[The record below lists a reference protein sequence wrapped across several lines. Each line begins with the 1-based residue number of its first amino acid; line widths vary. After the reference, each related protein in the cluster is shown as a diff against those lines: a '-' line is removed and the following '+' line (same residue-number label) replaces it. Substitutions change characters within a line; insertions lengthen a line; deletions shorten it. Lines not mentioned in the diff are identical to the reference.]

1 MNTVITTNAR
11 YQDPEATDYSTV
23 KIATAT
29 INYSATATLGWQRLS
44 VPFSYTGIAGEPAYI
59 LTTFSTN
66 QIPGGGSATKDASD
80 SVYIDDVEL
89 IYNNTL
95 NSFSIGANALTF
107 HQHVAT
113 AEGNYCDSCAAYT
126 AVAQGNTAQTFI
138 GFDAIHKCIHI
149 YVIADD
155 FAQSGAYKLYR
166 VEFADSQSGDLD
178 PIEQGL
184 ENILQTEGKTQKV
197 LLDGQLFIR
206 YGDVW
211 FNTAGIRV
219 K

>member
-1 MNTVITTNAR
+1 MTRYPVI
-11 YQDPEATDYSTV
+11 S
-23 KIATAT
+23 
-29 INYSATATLGWQRLS
+29 S
-44 VPFSYTGIAGEPAYI
+44 
-59 LTTFSTN
+59 
-66 QIPGGGSATKDASD
+66 
-80 SVYIDDVEL
+80 
-89 IYNNTL
+89 
-95 NSFSIGANALTF
+95 
-107 HQHVAT
+107 
-113 AEGNYCDSCAAYT
+113 
-126 AVAQGNTAQTFI
+126 FI

-166 VEFADSQSGDLD
+166 VEFADSQSGDLN